1 MLHLFLRTLLAH
13 FRGRAHLPMPES
25 EQSAVMGGNGG
36 DGGGGGGVVT
46 VASEQMLWS
55 EGHR

>member
-25 EQSAVMGGNGG
+25 EQSAVMGGAGG
-36 DGGGGGGVVT
+36 DGGGMVT

>member
-1 MLHLFLRTLLAH
+1 
-13 FRGRAHLPMPES
+13 MPES
-25 EQSAVMGGNGG
+25 EQSAVMGGAGG
-36 DGGGGGGVVT
+36 DGGGMVT